1 VEKSLLSPGITAYLD
16 RTFVRESEIQKRLR
30 AETRAMPE
38 HGMQLAA
45 DQAEL
50 LSLLVQLVGA
60 RRALEIGVFTGY
72 SSLATALALPED
84 GKLIACDVSE
94 EYTSMARRYWKEAGV
109 EGKIDLRIGPALET
123 LDRLKAEGA
132 VFDFMFVDADKPNYP
147 NYYEKGLELLRP
159 NGLMAF
165 DNMLW
170 AGRVADESNTE
181 ESTVVIRA
189 LNQRIADD
197 PRVQGLLIPLGDG
210 LTLARKR

>member
-1 VEKSLLSPGITAYLD
+1 
-16 RTFVRESEIQKRLR
+16 
-30 AETRAMPE
+30 MPE